1 MSSSLCDL
9 AVIFLA
15 VCVPREG
22 CMPGD
27 PKECREHAA
36 NCYVL
41 AAQATSPSGKK
52 AFTDLAEHWERLAAE
67 LESAQTFLR
76 VMAEIP
82 PNKPSSP
89 SDARKT

>member
-1 MSSSLCDL
+1 LCDL
-9 AVIFLA
+9 DVIFWA

-22 CMPGD
+22 YMPGD

-41 AAQATSPSGKK
+41 AAQATSPSAKK
-52 AFTDLAEHWERLAAE
+52 IFTDLAEHWERLAAE

-82 PNKPSSP
+82 LKEPSGP
-89 SDARKT
+89 SDAQKT